1 MFTTGERE
9 NAEKRCRPDWAAFL
23 FWEQVHHRGHRE
35 GEERSLASLG
45 TTRKGDRGGPPQKAV
60 PANQKPRIGRVAG
73 LQSKLG
79 AAALVF
85 YQEAEILDGQ
95 KAGGAGDF
103 AGLGVDNTE
112 LEPDSFGAN
121 RNG

>member
-1 MFTTGERE
+1 MPPGLGGVFVLGASSPQRTQRRGRE
-9 NAEKRCRPDWAAFL
+9 IPGFARHDKKGRPG
-23 FWEQVHHRGHRE
+23 RT
-35 GEERSLASLG
+35 AS
-45 TTRKGDRGGPPQKAV
+45 KGCPGKPKA
-60 PANQKPRIGRVAG
+60 RIGRVAG